1 MKNVLYEIVCAK
13 FGHKIENC
21 PYLAQIS
28 CCVECPYARY
38 LKRDYTIKQEEKESE
53 ENNQNDN

>member
-1 MKNVLYEIVCAK
+1 MNGELYEVVCAK

-28 CCVECPYARY
+28 HCVDCPYVRY
-38 LKRDYTIKQEEKESE
+38 LKREISSKQEEQAEE
-53 ENNQNDN
+53 ENNNHVD